1 MRRESDTR
9 ARSSIARGEPMSGV
23 AGRVALVTGAG
34 SVNGIGIAIA
44 KALAAAGARVAI
56 TSTTKRIRDRRDELP
71 GRPHDTLAVI
81 ADLTKA
87 ADVRRLI
94 AQVQRE
100 LGRIDILVNNAGMV
114 QTGRSMQHGRAHT
127 MTDAEFQHHL
137 DLNLKTCFA
146 VTRAVLPGMMRRRY
160 GRIVNIASVTGPL
173 VINPRSSGYGTGKA
187 AMVGYTR
194 AVAIEVASKGITC
207 NAVAPGWIASGSA
220 SKKEILAGKQTP
232 IGRPGTPDEVA
243 ALALFLASEEA
254 SYVTGQ
260 MMVVDGGNTIQEFK
274 GNREAW
280 Y

>member
-1 MRRESDTR
+1 
-9 ARSSIARGEPMSGV
+9 
-23 AGRVALVTGAG
+23 VALVTGAG
-34 SVNGIGIAIA
+34 SDNGIGFACA

-56 TSTTKRIRDRRDELP
+56 TSTTKRIKDRGDELRCKA
-71 GRPHDTLAVI
+71 GDKLAVI

-87 ADVRRLI
+87 ADVQRLI
-94 AQVQRE
+94 EETRRA
-100 LGRIDILVNNAGMV
+100 LGPIDIVVNNAGMV
-114 QTGRSMQHGRAHT
+114 QTGQRMRHGRAHE
-127 MTDAEFQHHL
+127 MSDEEFQHHL
-137 DLNLKTCFA
+137 DLNVKTCFA
-146 VTRAVLPGMMRRRY
+146 VTRAVLPSMMRRRY

-173 VINPRSSGYGTGKA
+173 VINPKSSGYGTGKA

-220 SKKEILAGKQTP
+220 SKKEILAGQQTP
-232 IGRPGTPDEVA
+232 VGRSGTPDEVA

-260 MMVVDGGNTIQEFK
+260 MVVVDGGNTIQEFK
-274 GNREAW
+274 GDRKGW

>member
-1 MRRESDTR
+1 
-9 ARSSIARGEPMSGV
+9 MSGV

-34 SVNGIGIAIA
+34 SDNGIGFACA
-44 KALAAAGARVAI
+44 KALATAGAQVAL
-56 TSTTKRIRDRRDELP
+56 TSTTKRIFDRCDELP
-71 GRPHDTLAVI
+71 AKASDKLGVI

-87 ADVRRLI
+87 ADVKRLI
-94 AQVQRE
+94 AETKRAF
-100 LGRIDILVNNAGMV
+100 GRIDIVVNNAGMI
-114 QTGRSMQHGRAHT
+114 QTGRHMPHGRAHD
-127 MTDAEFQHHL
+127 MSDEEFQHHL

-146 VTRAVLPGMMRRRY
+146 VTRGVLPLMLRRRY

-173 VINPRSSGYGTGKA
+173 VINPRSSGYGTAKA

-194 AVAIEVASKGITC
+194 AVAIEVASKGITA

-220 SKKEILAGKQTP
+220 SKKEMIAGAQTP
-232 IGRPGTPDEVA
+232 VGRSGTPDEVA

-260 MMVVDGGNTIQEFK
+260 MMVVDGGNSIQEFK
-274 GNREAW
+274 GPREAW